1 MQLSRTLFAAF
12 CTLLTFSAQNVAGLA
27 MPAQGQNPQNSVQNP
42 GQNPVHTE
50 VSGPKQTPVV
60 ESPVSSSECPQK
72 VINYLKP
79 LSDGSGFDT
88 TYTSFPPKLAT
99 PLKDCINNTLC
110 K

>member
-12 CTLLTFSAQNVAGLA
+12 CTLLTFAAQNVAGLA
-27 MPAQGQNPQNSVQNP
+27 LPAQGQNPQNP
-42 GQNPVHTE
+42 GQNPVQNPVNTE

-72 VINYLKP
+72 VINYLTP

-88 TYTSFPPKLAT
+88 TYASLET
-99 PLKDCINNTLC
+99 PLKDCINKTLC